1 MCQNLEFKTQSA
13 ELASG
18 LRLTEENL
26 RLHSAVNKKVCE
38 QTSPFCFPA

>member
-1 MCQNLEFKTQSA
+1 MCQNLELKPQSA
-13 ELASG
+13 GLVSE

-38 QTSPFCFPA
+38 KTSQFCFPV